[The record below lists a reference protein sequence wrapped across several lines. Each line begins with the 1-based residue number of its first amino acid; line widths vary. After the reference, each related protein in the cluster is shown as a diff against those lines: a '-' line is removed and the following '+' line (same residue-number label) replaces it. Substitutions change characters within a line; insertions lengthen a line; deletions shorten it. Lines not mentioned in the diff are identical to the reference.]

1 MIPNPSARPKAIRA
15 PHGGRDLEIV
25 WDDGR
30 SCRLPHDVLR
40 GFCPCATCQGHSG
53 GVRFVQGQNLELR
66 EIERVGNYALAL
78 TWGDG
83 HNSGIYTY
91 AHLRNLCE
99 QLGAR
104 GADGLRKLDELP
116 R

>member
-1 MIPNPSARPKAIRA
+1 MTRSPTAQPKTIRA
-15 PHGGRDLEIV
+15 PHGAREFEIV
-25 WDDGR
+25 WDDGQT
-30 SCRLPHDVLR
+30 CRIPHDLLR

-53 GVRFVQGQNLELR
+53 AIRYVEGQNLELR
-66 EIERVGNYALAL
+66 EVERVGNYAVAL

-83 HNSGIYTY
+83 HRSGIYTY

-99 QLGAR
+99 KLEAR
-104 GADGLRKLDELP
+104 GADSLRELSELP

>member
-1 MIPNPSARPKAIRA
+1 MTDSTPAKPKTIRA
-15 PHGGRDLEIV
+15 PHSARELEIV

-30 SCRLPHDVLR
+30 SSRIPHHVLR

-53 GVRFVQGQNLELR
+53 GIRYVEGQNLELR
-66 EIERVGNYALAL
+66 DIERVGNYALCL

-83 HNSGIYTY
+83 HSSGIYTY

-99 QLGAR
+99 QLETR
-104 GADGLRKLDELP
+104 GANGLRELGELP